1 MSDLPLKP
9 SGYTSR
15 RSDKE
20 SVEGSERKMSNDEQ
34 LRRAQEEEEDVVS
47 LGQEPESE
55 EELELSDSEAE
66 EELGSTPLITACR
79 KGMTEVCC
87 ECMRERGGGFAYCCV

>member
-1 MSDLPLKP
+1 
-9 SGYTSR
+9 
-15 RSDKE
+15 
-20 SVEGSERKMSNDEQ
+20 MSNEQ

-87 ECMRERGGGFAYCCV
+87 ECMREREGVLHIVVYDPPTKTVQRQYIQC